1 MLTELQQRIVNAPY
15 DRVAVNAAAASGKTT
30 VLIEKIRQIL
40 RSNINP
46 REVAAITFTNLA
58 AAEIKSRLG
67 DDYKEGM
74 FIGTIHSLANQM
86 LLRAGIH
93 TGAILDK
100 EKFDELFPM
109 IKKNPQCVWHIEWL
123 LLDEA
128 QDSDGRQFEFIFR
141 MINPRCFFIVG
152 DIRQTIYRWKGSV
165 PELFGDLAQRNDVK
179 VFSLNQNFRCGS
191 NILAYAKKKLWG
203 SGMYDDSVAMREG
216 GEVLFPEFTKANML
230 KLIGTYGN
238 YKDWVILTRTNE
250 QIKTLMAML
259 KNSNIPCATFKQGE
273 LTRDKLI
280 ELMNSNTVKI
290 LTVHSAKGLEWPYV
304 MLYGLYTDRTDIETY
319 NVNYV
324 AATRAKDMLVVF
336 GKRKYNEFKFE

>member
-1 MLTELQQRIVNAPY
+1 
-15 DRVAVNAAAASGKTT
+15 
-30 VLIEKIRQIL
+30 
-40 RSNINP
+40 
-46 REVAAITFTNLA
+46 
-58 AAEIKSRLG
+58 
-67 DDYKEGM
+67 
-74 FIGTIHSLANQM
+74 M

-109 IKKNPQCVWHIEWL
+109 IKKNPQCIWHIEWL

-141 MINPRCFFIVG
+141 MIDPRCFFIVG

-165 PELFGDLAQRNDVK
+165 PELFGDLTQRNDVR

-203 SGMYDDSVAMREG
+203 SGMYDDSIAMREG

-238 YKDWVILTRTNE
+238 YKDWVVLTRTNE
-250 QIKTLMAML
+250 QISTLMVML
-259 KNSNIPCATFKQGE
+259 KNSGIPCVTFKQGE

-280 ELMNSNTVKI
+280 ELMNSDTVKI

-304 MLYGLYTDRTDIETY
+304 MLYGLYSNKNDIETY

-324 AATRAKDMLVVF
+324 AATRAKDILVVF